1 MEINF
6 KESELDAM
14 LQGEHQKPYAEKE
27 YLEEEL
33 VSGDSGT
40 ADELNEAINK
50 AMRDLLLS
58 KAGYKTEI
66 REPKKRGL
74 GTTRKPASRRKR

>member
-27 YLEEEL
+27 YIEEL
-33 VSGDSGT
+33 VSSDSGT

-58 KAGYKTEI
+58 KAGYKTEV

>member
-27 YLEEEL
+27 YMAEEL
-33 VSGDSGT
+33 VSDESGT
-40 ADELNEAINK
+40 ADELSEAINK
-50 AMRDLLLS
+50 AMRELLLNKVS
-58 KAGYKTEI
+58 HKTEG

-74 GTTRKPASRRKR
+74 GTTRKASSKRKK